1 MTTPRVELND
11 VWKRLQRR
19 SEVSTLAEL
28 LYGLP
33 RRFLQRPDEDGLRPH
48 QFWALRNVSFALQPG
63 ESLGIIGPNGAGKS
77 SILKLLFRIFRPDR
91 GSVVAQGRVTGLI
104 ELGAGFHPML
114 PGRDNVFI
122 YGSILGMSQREI
134 RGKYD
139 SIVEFAEMAEFMEM
153 PVKNYSSGM
162 YARLA
167 FAVAAHADPDVLLVD
182 EVLAVGDAS
191 FQARCHDW
199 IERRRKL
206 GCSIVIVSHQMHVV
220 QSTTRCMYLN
230 EGRSVVI
237 GEPRSVID
245 RYMRDQAERLERPES
260 SSAARGGIQ
269 QVQMLDEHG
278 QPVHEVAAGAPVT
291 LRVHWDFAEPV
302 VSPVVTLDL
311 VHDDP
316 RFLISTPGGNLAQLS
331 SGKALAG
338 ETASGEGMFD
348 VRIAGLHLPV
358 GRYRVRA
365 AVKSHDAFIAAER
378 RDDALYFEVRR
389 PLDSESHA
397 LLELPQNWTVSRPSQ
412 TGAPPKP

>member
-1 MTTPRVELND
+1 MTAPRVELKD

-33 RRFLQRPDEDGLRPH
+33 RRLFQRPNEDGLRPH
-48 QFWALRNVSFALQPG
+48 QFWALQNISFALEPG
-63 ESLGIIGPNGAGKS
+63 ETLGIIGPNGAGKS

-91 GSVVAQGRVTGLI
+91 GSVHVQGRVTGLI

-134 RGKYD
+134 RSKYD
-139 SIVEFAEMAEFMEM
+139 GIVEFAEMADFMEM

-199 IERRRKL
+199 IERRRRL
-206 GCSIVIVSHQMHVV
+206 GCSIVIVSHQMHVI
-220 QSTTRCMYLN
+220 QAATRCMYINQGQSLML
-230 EGRSVVI
+230 EA
-237 GEPRSVID
+237 PRPVID
-245 RYMRDQAERLERPES
+245 RYMRDQAERMQHTES
-260 SSAARGGIQ
+260 EQGICR
-269 QVQMLDEHG
+269 VELLNEH
-278 QPVHEVAAGAPVT
+278 HEPIQELVAGMAVT
-291 LRVHWDFAEPV
+291 MRVHWKLPEPV
-302 VSPVVTLDL
+302 VGPVVTLDL

-316 RFLISTPGGNLAQLS
+316 RYLISTPGGNLAQLS
-331 SGKALAG
+331 SGDTLNG
-338 ETASGEGMFD
+338 ETAHGSGVFD
-348 VRIAGLHLPV
+348 VQIERLQLPI
-358 GRYRVRA
+358 GMYRVNA
-365 AVKSHDAFIAAER
+365 AVKARDAFIAAVRME
-378 RDDALYFEVRR
+378 DAVRFEVRR
-389 PLDSESHA
+389 PADSDSHA
-397 LLELPQNWTVSRPSQ
+397 LLELPQRWSLSQ
-412 TGAPPKP
+412 PTEAWAPPKP